1 MAILHAA
8 RRLELLTWYPASEH
22 PDADT
27 TVLMNHDQEDASEPV
42 WPGYTASERSGCWV
56 SDEGMVMATPSFW
69 ADMPAGAELA
79 AADHT
84 AAENVLQ
91 VARELIAHCQ
101 SAGLVLTIEQRPL
114 TPLAQGNYETVAS
127 VRPAIQR

>member
-1 MAILHAA
+1 MATLPAA

-27 TVLMNHDQEDASEPV
+27 TVLMNHTEDWRGEPV
-42 WPGYTASERSGCWV
+42 WPGYHQSEVGAWCHA
-56 SDEGMVMATPSFW
+56 DGMPSSEPAFW
-69 ADMPAGAELA
+69 SDMPAGAAPQGE
-79 AADHT
+79 T
-84 AAENVLQ
+84 SAAENALQ
-91 VARELIAHCQ
+91 VAQQLIAHCV
-101 SAGLVLTIEQRPL
+101 STGLVITIEQRPL

>member
-1 MAILHAA
+1 MATLPTA
-8 RRLELLTWYPASEH
+8 RRLELLTWYSDSE
-22 PDADT
+22 PTDDNT
-27 TVLMNHDQEDASEPV
+27 TVLMNHTQWDASEPV
-42 WPGYTASERSGCWV
+42 WPGYRESEDGTWYCA
-56 SDEGMVMATPSFW
+56 DGTLMPSPRFW
-69 ADMPAGAELA
+69 ADMPAGADLA

-91 VARELIAHCQ
+91 VAQQLIAHCI
-101 SAGLVLTIEQRPL
+101 SAGLVITIEQRPL